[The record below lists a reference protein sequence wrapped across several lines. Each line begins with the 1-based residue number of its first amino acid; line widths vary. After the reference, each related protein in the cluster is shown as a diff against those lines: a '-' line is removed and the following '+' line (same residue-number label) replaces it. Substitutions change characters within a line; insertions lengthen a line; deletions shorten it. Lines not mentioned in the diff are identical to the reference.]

1 MMTWEQFY
9 DGYLCWF
16 DSTISSGLSQIYGLQ
31 NADTAEIVD
40 CCQCIDETLACRLLR
55 KAEKAQLSFT
65 YAQVAELAVFI
76 GDEELLNTLAIAA
89 TGLCA
94 QEDLEE
100 LNNNEIRDDVI
111 TDITKHY
118 NLHDPNEGAIWQ
130 PGVLQKQIDDLA
142 ESAGQLADKLNR
154 INKNLEKQ
162 ERKKKSGLFAFLGV
176 LGDSNGAKS
185 SSGFRVI
192 DHVRVK
198 YCGQEG
204 TIIDI
209 NGNLIMVSLDEGKHV
224 DSYDALQLEK
234 AW

>member
-16 DSTISSGLSQIYGLQ
+16 DSTISSRLSQIYDLQ

-40 CCQCIDETLACRLLR
+40 CCQCIDETLTCRLLR

-118 NLHDPNEGAIWQ
+118 NLPIRMKVPSGSQ
-130 PGVLQKQIDDLA
+130 VFFR
-142 ESAGQLADKLNR
+142 NR
-154 INKNLEKQ
+154 STTS
-162 ERKKKSGLFAFLGV
+162 RKV
-176 LGDSNGAKS
+176 PDSWRTN
-185 SSGFRVI
+185 
-192 DHVRVK
+192 
-198 YCGQEG
+198 
-204 TIIDI
+204 
-209 NGNLIMVSLDEGKHV
+209 
-224 DSYDALQLEK
+224 
-234 AW
+234 

>member
-16 DSTISSGLSQIYGLQ
+16 DSTISSRLSQIYDLQ

-40 CCQCIDETLACRLLR
+40 CCQCIDETLTCRLFR

-76 GDEELLNTLAIAA
+76 GDEELLKTLAIAA

-94 QEDLEE
+94 QEDLEV

-130 PGVLQKQIDDLA
+130 PGVLQKQSDDLA
-142 ESAGQLADKLNR
+142 ESTGQLADKLNR

-176 LGDSNGAKS
+176 LGDSNGTKS

-224 DSYDALQLEK
+224 DSYDASQLEK

>member
-9 DGYLCWF
+9 DGYLGWS
-16 DSTISSGLSQIYGLQ
+16 DSTVSSRLSQISDLQ

-40 CCQCIDETLACRLLR
+40 CCQCIDEALACRLLR
-55 KAEKAQLSFT
+55 KAEKAPLSFT
-65 YAQVAELAVFI
+65 YAQVAELAIVI
-76 GDEELLNTLAIAA
+76 SDEELLNALAIAA
-89 TGLCA
+89 TGPCT
-94 QEDLEE
+94 QENLEE

-111 TDITKHY
+111 TDIAKHY

-162 ERKKKSGLFAFLGV
+162 KRKKKSGLFAFLGV

-185 SSGFRVI
+185 SSGFRVG

-198 YCGQEG
+198 YRGQEG

-209 NGNLIMVSLDEGKHV
+209 NGNLIMVSLDDGKHA
-224 DSYDALQLEK
+224 DSYDASQLEK
-234 AW
+234 TW